1 MRKLLTLGI
10 CTAFVAFA
18 ATPSFAADDALS
30 RIKSSGTLRVCVAE
44 SAPMNSK
51 DPKTN
56 EWTGYFYSMAGSL
69 AASLGVKLMPVD
81 ASWSTIVELLKAGK
95 CDMSVAETFVTS
107 ARAQQVLFTDPIS
120 SNSQAAFVRVDDP
133 MTSIDDLNQPS
144 KTIAVISGAAEEK
157 QAKKLFPKATVKVLV
172 TDRHATPLLEVASHR
187 ADAAFTALA
196 PTLQFMAKNSNVK
209 LRKLNKDPLFPTEAA
224 WMVPLGE
231 YHFQQYVDIWL
242 HQFESSDEAKA
253 LKAKWLADK

>member
-1 MRKLLTLGI
+1 MHKLLALGL
-10 CTAFVAFA
+10 CAAFVAFA
-18 ATPSFAADDALS
+18 ATPSSAADDALV
-30 RIKSSGTLRVCVAE
+30 RIKSNGALRVCVAE

-56 EWTGYFYSMAGSL
+56 EWTGYFYSMAGNL
-69 AASLGVKLMPVD
+69 AASLGVKLTPVD

-95 CDMSVAETFVTS
+95 CDMSIAETFITP

-120 SNSQAAFVRVDDP
+120 SNSQAAFVRSDDA
-133 MTSIDDLNQPS
+133 MASVEDLNQPG
-144 KTIAVISGAAEEK
+144 KTVAVIAGAAEEN

-196 PTLQFMAKNSNVK
+196 PTMQFIAKNPNVK
-209 LRKLNKDPLFPTEAA
+209 LRKLNKEPLFPTEAA

-231 YHFQQYVDIWL
+231 YHLQQYVDIWL

-253 LKAKWLADK
+253 LKAKWLTAK